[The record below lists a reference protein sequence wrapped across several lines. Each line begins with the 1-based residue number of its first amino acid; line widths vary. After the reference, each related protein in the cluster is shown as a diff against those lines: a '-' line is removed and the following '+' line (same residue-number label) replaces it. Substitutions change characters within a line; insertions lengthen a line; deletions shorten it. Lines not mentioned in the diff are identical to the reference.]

1 VLFNFPENSFPEY
14 AWPGHEA
21 GGPFFPKRA
30 FPDWVWPKTGIREVR
45 SIALEQPIELQRD
58 FILDDDD
65 EVIEILAHMM
75 RAINA

>member
-1 VLFNFPENSFPEY
+1 VLFNFPENAFPEY

-30 FPDWVWPKTGIREVR
+30 FPDWVWPKTGIGEVR
-45 SIALEQPIELQRD
+45 SIALEQPKPI
-58 FILDDDD
+58 ILDDDD
-65 EVIEILAHMM
+65 EVLEILAHMM